1 MLLLVFAITVTLWLI
16 IGTAVVAICTSA
28 ARDDERNGQVTST
41 AAGATRAVRVG
52 ERPRLVA

>member
-28 ARDDERNGQVTST
+28 ARDDERNERTTGT
-41 AAGATRAVRVG
+41 AAGTMRAVRVG